1 MSARILVV
9 DDVVPNVKILEAKLS
24 VEYYDVVTAYN
35 GPDALKIAR
44 EQQPDLIL
52 LDVMM
57 PQMDGYEV
65 CRRLKADRHTAH
77 IPVVMVTALSEAADR
92 VKGLEVGADDFLT
105 KPVDDL
111 SLFARVKSLLRLKM
125 MMDEFRLREETS
137 SELGVIS
144 MSDRVEEAIR
154 RARILVIDDNEYSV
168 RQIREVYAETYDV
181 TLSTDME
188 EARVRLSGGDYDLVV
203 ISLDSANFDPLRLC
217 SRIRSSEETRQI
229 PILTLV
235 DEADRDKLIKGLEIG
250 VNDYVMRPIDTNEL
264 IVRTRTQILRKQ
276 YQDRLR
282 HNFHRSL
289 ELAVTDSLTGL
300 YNRRYMFNHLD
311 AILQRARM
319 DYKPVCVMIMD
330 IDFFKP
336 VNDTH
341 GHDVGDEVIKEFAHR
356 IATGVRGVD
365 LACRYGGEEFVV
377 VMPDTDISLAMVVAE
392 RLRRQ
397 IADKP
402 FTARKGSL
410 EINLTCSIGVTVSR
424 EMEGSES
431 LLKRADEA
439 LYKAKKDGR
448 NRVVV
453 APAIVE
459 SFSKSPG
466 IAAR

>member
-9 DDVVPNVKILEAKLS
+9 DDVIPNVKILEAKLS

-57 PQMDGYEV
+57 PQMDGFEV
-65 CRRLKADRHTAH
+65 CRRLKEDRHTAH

-92 VKGLEVGADDFLT
+92 VQGLEVGADDFLT

-144 MSDRVEEAIR
+144 MSDRKEEAIQ

-168 RQIREVYAETYDV
+168 RLIREVYAETYDV
-181 TLSTDME
+181 TLGSDME
-188 EARVRLSGGDYDLVV
+188 EARVLLSGGDFDLVV
-203 ISLDSANFDPLRLC
+203 ISLDSAHFDPLRLC
-217 SRIRSSEETRQI
+217 SRIRSMEETRQL

-235 DEADRDKLIKGLEIG
+235 DESDRDKLIKGLDLG

-300 YNRRYMFNHLD
+300 YNRRYMSNHLD

-341 GHDVGDEVIKEFAHR
+341 GHDVGDEVIKEFARR
-356 IATGVRGVD
+356 IATGVRGID

-377 VMPDTDISLAMVVAE
+377 VMPDTEISLAMAVAE

-402 FTARKGSL
+402 FAARKGAIS
-410 EINLTCSIGVTVSR
+410 INLTCSIGVTVSGEE
-424 EMEGSES
+424 EMADS

-453 APAIVE
+453 APSNVR
-459 SFSKSPG
+459 SFSQPPG
-466 IAAR
+466 IASR

>member
-9 DDVVPNVKILEAKLS
+9 DDVIPNVKILEAKLS

-35 GPDALKIAR
+35 GPDALKIAS

-57 PQMDGYEV
+57 PQMDGFEV
-65 CRRLKADRHTAH
+65 CRRLKADRQTSH
-77 IPVVMVTALSEAADR
+77 IPVIMVTALSEATDR
-92 VKGLEVGADDFLT
+92 VQGLEAGADDFLT

-111 SLFARVKSLLRLKM
+111 ALFARVKSLLRLKM

-144 MSDRVEEAIR
+144 MSDRKEEAIQ

-168 RQIREVYAETYDV
+168 RLIKELYAETYDT
-181 TLSTDME
+181 TLEPDME
-188 EARVRLSGGDYDLVV
+188 EALIRLRGGDFDLAV
-203 ISLDSANFDPLRLC
+203 ISLDSANYDPLRLC
-217 SRIRSSEETRQI
+217 SRIRSLEETRQL

-235 DEADRDKLIKGLEIG
+235 DEADNDKLIKGMEIG
-250 VNDYVMRPIDTNEL
+250 INDYVMRPIDTNEL

-300 YNRRYMFNHLD
+300 YNRRYMSNHLD
-311 AILQRARM
+311 AMLQRARL

-341 GHDVGDEVIKEFAHR
+341 GHDVGDEVIKEFSCR
-356 IATGVRGVD
+356 IATGVRGID

-377 VMPDTDISLAMVVAE
+377 VMPDTDISVALTVAE
-392 RLRRQ
+392 RLRRH
-397 IADKP
+397 IAEKP
-402 FTARKGSL
+402 FVVSRGRLTL
-410 EINLTCSIGVTVSR
+410 DITCSIGVTVSQ
-424 EMEGSES
+424 EQEQSDI

-453 APAIVE
+453 ATSSIEAFQKSSE
-459 SFSKSPG
+459 SV
-466 IAAR
+466 AR

>member
-9 DDVVPNVKILEAKLS
+9 DDVIPNVKILEAKLS

-35 GPDALKIAR
+35 GPDALAIAL

-57 PQMDGYEV
+57 PQMDGFEV
-65 CRRLKADRHTAH
+65 CQRLKADKRTAH

-92 VKGLEVGADDFLT
+92 IQGLESGADDFLT

-137 SELGVIS
+137 SEMGVIS
-144 MSDRVEEAIR
+144 MSDRKEEAIQ

-168 RQIREVYAETYDV
+168 RMMKEIYAETYDI
-181 TLSTDME
+181 TLEPNME
-188 EARVRLSGGDYDLVV
+188 EAQTLLRGGDFDLAVV
-203 ISLDSANFDPLRLC
+203 SLDSATYDPLRLC
-217 SRIRSSEETRQI
+217 SKVRSLEETRQL

-235 DEADRDKLIKGLEIG
+235 DDADKDKLIKGMEIG
-250 VNDYVMRPIDTNEL
+250 INDYIMRPIDANEL

-282 HNFHRSL
+282 HNFHRSM

-300 YNRRYMFNHLD
+300 YNRRYMSNHLD
-311 AILQRARM
+311 ALLQRAKL

-330 IDFFKP
+330 IDFFKR

-341 GHDVGDEVIKEFAHR
+341 GHDVGDEVIREFSER
-356 IATGVRGVD
+356 IGASVRGID

-377 VMPDTDISLAMVVAE
+377 VMPDTDLSVASTVSE

-397 IADKP
+397 ISEKP
-402 FTARKGSL
+402 FSASKGAL
-410 EINLTCSIGVTVSR
+410 ELGLTCSIGVTVSK
-424 EMEGSES
+424 EEENSDG

-439 LYKAKKDGR
+439 LYKAKGDGR

-453 APAIVE
+453 APSNVE
-459 SFSKSPG
+459 TFERAPG
-466 IAAR
+466 AVAR